1 MTPGAVRGFLAVAAL
16 AVGLLVGT
24 LGAFLQASRM
34 FVAGFAVP
42 WGTVLV
48 LLCLVVLV
56 RGAVEL
62 ADSRWAGWSLFAG
75 WLAAT
80 VLFASPM
87 PWGALV
93 ISAGGRQMAYLFGGV
108 VLGAAAAT
116 VPSWASLRRPRV

>member
-48 LLCLVVLV
+48 LLCLVLQ
-56 RGAVEL
+56 
-62 ADSRWAGWSLFAG
+62 
-75 WLAAT
+75 LAALT
-80 VLFASPM
+80 WYSLSYIPFARQAVSGVL
-87 PWGALV
+87 
-93 ISAGGRQMAYLFGGV
+93 
-108 VLGAAAAT
+108 
-116 VPSWASLRRPRV
+116 SWATGDTG